1 VTEGPFDFV
10 IIGAGA
16 SGEAAAHYA
25 RARGAS
31 VAIVDRDLFGGSCPF
46 WACMPSKTLL
56 HAAEVRAH
64 GGDYPWPKASDRR
77 DYMIVRE
84 HRDYPDDGGH
94 VRSLERAGASVIRG
108 TAKLAG
114 RARVVV
120 THETTTHEL
129 AAKNVIVAVGS
140 VGKVPPIEG
149 LAQADVRSAL
159 WERREL
165 VKAWTVRGTLHL
177 HPARELPLWFA
188 ARRAVLRSVDRGL
201 PAWRDP
207 AGMLHPAVGAAQYFA
222 RFEVRTTI
230 VAPHEVNPT
239 DHPRNSRMLAET
251 LRRSGVDVRTG
262 VRAQRVRPKAG
273 PGGEHAVELSDGSSV
288 TAEVI
293 QLSVGRTSAP
303 ALKEIGLETI
313 GVAYEGADTLTVGD
327 DLRVTENVYAIG
339 DAIGHELSTHLG
351 HYEGEM
357 AVRIALGDDVRADFS
372 AIPRVVYTDPEAA
385 AVGLRLDEA
394 LKRGIDAFEETID
407 LTRTS
412 KGYIVEADL
421 GHVTIVVDRANKI
434 VVGAFIGGVGA
445 GEAIH
450 QAVLAVKLRTPID
463 TLAQTVNAFPTTARE
478 LGGRFASAAL
488 KLR

>member
-16 SGEAAAHYA
+16 SGEAAAAYA
-25 RARGAS
+25 RARGVS

-56 HAAEVRAH
+56 YAAEVRAH

-77 DYMIVRE
+77 DYMINRE
-84 HRDYPDDGGH
+84 HRDYPDDSGH
-94 VRSLERAGASVIRG
+94 VRSLERAGATVIRG
-108 TAKLAG
+108 TARLDG
-114 RARVVV
+114 PGRVVV
-120 THETTTHEL
+120 THDGTTHDL

-140 VGKVPPIEG
+140 VGKVPPIAG
-149 LAQADVRSAL
+149 LAEAGYWTNVEATSTRTLPRSI
-159 WERREL
+159 
-165 VKAWTVRGTLHL
+165 V
-177 HPARELPLWFA
+177 
-188 ARRAVLRSVDRGL
+188 VLG
-201 PAWRDP
+201 
-207 AGMLHPAVGAAQYFA
+207 AGPSGVEIAQYFA
-222 RFEVRTTI
+222 RFDVRTAI
-230 VAPHEVNPT
+230 VAPRQVNPT
-239 DHPRNSRMLAET
+239 DHPKNSELLAET

-273 PGGEHAVELSDGSSV
+273 PGGEHVVELSDGSTVS
-288 TAEVI
+288 AEVI
-293 QLSVGRTSAP
+293 QLSVGRTAGP
-303 ALKEIGLETI
+303 ALKALGLEKI
-313 GVAYEGADTLTVGD
+313 GVAYDGADTLRVD
-327 DLRVTENVYAIG
+327 DKLRVTDHVYAVG
-339 DAIGHELSTHLG
+339 DVIGHELSTHLG

-357 AVRIALGDDVRADFS
+357 AVRIALGDDVRVDFS

-385 AVGLRLDEA
+385 AVGLRLDQAREQ
-394 LKRGIDAFEETID
+394 GIDAFEETVD
-407 LTRTS
+407 LPTTS
-412 KGYIVEADL
+412 KGYIVEADM

-450 QAVLAVKLRTPID
+450 QAVLAIKLRTPID

>member
-1 VTEGPFDFV
+1 VSAGGFDFV

-56 HAAEVRAH
+56 HAAQVRAH

-84 HRDYPDDGGH
+84 RRDHPDDSGH
-94 VRSLERAGASVIRG
+94 VRSLERAGATVVRG
-108 TAKLAG
+108 TARLAG
-114 RARVVV
+114 RDRVVV
-120 THETTTHEL
+120 IHETTTHEL
-129 AAKNVIVAVGS
+129 AATNIIIAVGS

-149 LAQADVRSAL
+149 LAEAGYWTNVEATSTRTLPRSI
-159 WERREL
+159 
-165 VKAWTVRGTLHL
+165 V
-177 HPARELPLWFA
+177 
-188 ARRAVLRSVDRGL
+188 VLG
-201 PAWRDP
+201 
-207 AGMLHPAVGAAQYFA
+207 AGPSGVEIAQYFA
-222 RFEVRTTI
+222 RFDVRTTI

-239 DHPRNSRMLAET
+239 DHPRNSALLAET

-262 VRAQRVRPKAG
+262 VRARRVRPKAG
-273 PGGEHAVELSDGSSV
+273 PDGEHAIDLSDGSTV
-288 TAEVI
+288 GAEII

-303 ALKEIGLETI
+303 ALGALGLDTI
-313 GVAYEGADTLTVGD
+313 DVAYDGADTLTVGD
-327 DLRVTENVYAIG
+327 DLRLAERVYAVG

-357 AVRIALGDDVRADFS
+357 AVRIALGDAVRADFS

-385 AVGLRLDEA
+385 AVGLRVEQA
-394 LKRGIDAFEETID
+394 RERGIDAFEESIGLRT
-407 LTRTS
+407 TS
-412 KGYIVEADL
+412 KGYIEEVDI
-421 GHVTIVVDRANKI
+421 GHATIVVDRANRV

-450 QAVLAVKLRTPID
+450 QAVLAIKLRTPLD
-463 TLAQTVNAFPTTARE
+463 TLAQTVNAFPTTTRE
-478 LGGRFASAAL
+478 LGGLFSAAAL

>member
-1 VTEGPFDFV
+1 VSEGPFDFV

-16 SGEAAAHYA
+16 AGEAAANYA
-25 RARGAS
+25 RARGAY
-31 VAIVDRDLFGGSCPF
+31 VAVVDRDLFGGSCPF

-77 DYMIVRE
+77 DYMIDRE
-84 HRDYPDDGGH
+84 KRDRPDDSGH
-94 VRSLERAGASVIRG
+94 VRSLETAGAIVVRG
-108 TAKLAG
+108 TATLAG
-114 RARVVV
+114 PGRVEV
-120 THETTTHEL
+120 THDGKSHL
-129 AAKNVIVAVGS
+129 LNAKNVIIAVGS

-149 LAQADVRSAL
+149 LAQAGYWTNVEATTTRKLPRSI
-159 WERREL
+159 
-165 VKAWTVRGTLHL
+165 V
-177 HPARELPLWFA
+177 
-188 ARRAVLRSVDRGL
+188 VLG
-201 PAWRDP
+201 
-207 AGMLHPAVGAAQYFA
+207 AGPSGVEIAQYFA
-222 RFEVRTTI
+222 RFDVRTAI
-230 VAPHEVNPT
+230 VAPRQVNPT
-239 DHPRNSRMLAET
+239 DHPKNSELIAET

-273 PGGEHAVELSDGSSV
+273 PDGEHLIGLSDGSSV
-288 TAEVI
+288 SAEVI
-293 QLSVGRTSAP
+293 QLSVGRSSAK
-303 ALKEIGLETI
+303 ALAALSLDTI
-313 GVAYEGADTLTVGD
+313 GVAYDGADTLKVD
-327 DLRVTENVYAIG
+327 ERLRLADNVYAVG

-357 AVRIALGDDVRADFS
+357 AVRIALGDDVRVDFS

-385 AVGLRLDEA
+385 AVGLRVEEA
-394 LKRGIDAFEETID
+394 RERGIDAFEETID
-407 LTRTS
+407 LPKTS
-412 KGYIVEADL
+412 KGYIVESDI
-421 GHVTIVVDRANKI
+421 GHVTIVVDRTNKI

-478 LGGRFASAAL
+478 LGGLFASAAL

>member
-16 SGEAAAHYA
+16 SGEAAAAYA

-56 HAAEVRAH
+56 YAAEVRAH

-77 DYMIVRE
+77 DYMINRE
-84 HRDYPDDGGH
+84 HRDYPDDSGH
-94 VRSLERAGASVIRG
+94 VRSLERAGATVIRG
-108 TAKLAG
+108 TARLDG
-114 RARVVV
+114 PGRVVV
-120 THETTTHEL
+120 THDGTTHDL

-140 VGKVPPIEG
+140 VGKVPPIAG
-149 LAQADVRSAL
+149 LAEAGYWTNVEATSTRTLPRSI
-159 WERREL
+159 
-165 VKAWTVRGTLHL
+165 V
-177 HPARELPLWFA
+177 
-188 ARRAVLRSVDRGL
+188 VLG
-201 PAWRDP
+201 
-207 AGMLHPAVGAAQYFA
+207 AGPSGVEIAQYFA
-222 RFEVRTTI
+222 RFDVRTAI
-230 VAPHEVNPT
+230 VAPRQVNPT
-239 DHPRNSRMLAET
+239 DHPKNSELLAET

-273 PGGEHAVELSDGSSV
+273 PAGEHVVELSDGSTVS
-288 TAEVI
+288 AEVI
-293 QLSVGRTSAP
+293 QLSVGRTAGP
-303 ALKEIGLETI
+303 ALKALGLEKI
-313 GVAYEGADTLTVGD
+313 GVAYDGADTLRVD
-327 DLRVTENVYAIG
+327 DKLRVTDHVYAVG
-339 DAIGHELSTHLG
+339 DVIGHELSTHLG

-357 AVRIALGDDVRADFS
+357 AVRIALGDDVRVDFS

-385 AVGLRLDEA
+385 AVGLRLDQAREQ
-394 LKRGIDAFEETID
+394 GIDAFEETID
-407 LTRTS
+407 LPTTS
-412 KGYIVEADL
+412 KGYIVEADM

-450 QAVLAVKLRTPID
+450 QAVLAIKLRTPID

>member
-1 VTEGPFDFV
+1 MTERPFDVV

-77 DYMIVRE
+77 DYMIDRE
-84 HRDYPDDGGH
+84 DREYPDDSGH
-94 VRSLERAGASVIRG
+94 VKSLEKAGATVFRG
-108 TAKLAG
+108 TARLAG
-114 RARVVV
+114 PGRVVV
-120 THETTTHEL
+120 THDSTTHEL
-129 AAKNVIVAVGS
+129 DAKNVIIAVGS
-140 VGKVPPIEG
+140 VAKVPPIEG
-149 LAQADVRSAL
+149 LAQAGYWTNVEATSTRTLPRSI
-159 WERREL
+159 
-165 VKAWTVRGTLHL
+165 V
-177 HPARELPLWFA
+177 
-188 ARRAVLRSVDRGL
+188 VLG
-201 PAWRDP
+201 
-207 AGMLHPAVGAAQYFA
+207 AGPSGVEIAQYFA
-222 RFEVRTTI
+222 RFDVRTAI
-230 VAPHEVNPT
+230 VAPRQVNPT
-239 DHPRNSRMLAET
+239 DHPKSSELIAET

-262 VRAQRVRPKAG
+262 VRAQRVRPEAG
-273 PGGEHAVELSDGSSV
+273 PDGEHTIDLSDGSSV
-288 TAEVI
+288 SAEII

-303 ALKEIGLETI
+303 ALKVLGLETI
-313 GVAYEGADTLTVGD
+313 GVAYDGTDTLTVSD
-327 DLRVTENVYAIG
+327 DLRIANHVYAVG

-357 AVRIALGDDVRADFS
+357 AVRIALGDDVRADFT
-372 AIPRVVYTDPEAA
+372 AIPRVVYTDPETA
-385 AVGLRLDEA
+385 AVGLRLDQARE
-394 LKRGIDAFEETID
+394 RGIDAFEETID
-407 LTRTS
+407 LPRTS
-412 KGYIVEADL
+412 KGYIVEADI

-434 VVGAFIGGVGA
+434 VIGAFIGGVGA
-445 GEAIH
+445 SEAIH
-450 QAVLAVKLRTPID
+450 QAVLAIKLRTPIE